1 MTANVAFGL
10 RPVRRLLLR
19 RRRRRLRGIVHPL
32 QHAHDGVEPRLR
44 VLALLARPPASNPRG
59 ELRRGSSMQDGQQAK
74 LTLPCVGRGIP
85 ERNVAGVGGSAERPE
100 EATAVCARA
109 HLWLAAAA
117 LRDAADLS
125 SCAHHV
131 CGEPK
136 PALVCPGSWMTH
148 VTTPVARLSRKLPDG
163 TSAFSRL
170 HRVLVWARTEASA
183 SNSMSRHVLL
193 RKSHHRA
200 SREGRVD
207 APGKSP
213 CCDARRRTSETPVVG
228 VRVVRRAWLRHSA
241 ARNSG
246 THNFEDHRR
255 PLSPPVV
262 GGVLLLFLVDGA
274 HQRNQQ
280 VQQHLHAEHMSDA
293 VGRSNSRA
301 VQHGLQYSAL
311 P

>member
-1 MTANVAFGL
+1 MPAQL
-10 RPVRRLLLR
+10 DDSR
-19 RRRRRLRGIVHPL
+19 HPCCATF
-32 QHAHDGVEPRLR
+32 QEA
-44 VLALLARPPASNPRG
+44 AR
-59 ELRRGSSMQDGQQAK
+59 
-74 LTLPCVGRGIP
+74 
-85 ERNVAGVGGSAERPE
+85 RNVRVFAPPP
-100 EATAVCARA
+100 CACLGA
-109 HLWLAAAA
+109 H
-117 LRDAADLS
+117 RS
-125 SCAHHV
+125 ISEQFH
-131 CGEPK
+131 
-136 PALVCPGSWMTH
+136 
-148 VTTPVARLSRKLPDG
+148 
-163 TSAFSRL
+163 
-170 HRVLVWARTEASA
+170 
-183 SNSMSRHVLL
+183 SRHVLL
-193 RKSHHRA
+193 RKSHRRA
-200 SREGRVD
+200 SREARVD

-246 THNFEDHRR
+246 THNFEDHRC

>member
-1 MTANVAFGL
+1 MPAQL
-10 RPVRRLLLR
+10 DDSRH
-19 RRRRRLRGIVHPL
+19 HPCCATF
-32 QHAHDGVEPRLR
+32 QEA
-44 VLALLARPPASNPRG
+44 AR
-59 ELRRGSSMQDGQQAK
+59 
-74 LTLPCVGRGIP
+74 
-85 ERNVAGVGGSAERPE
+85 RNVRVFAPPP
-100 EATAVCARA
+100 CACLGA
-109 HLWLAAAA
+109 H
-117 LRDAADLS
+117 RS
-125 SCAHHV
+125 IS
-131 CGEPK
+131 EQ
-136 PALVCPGSWMTH
+136 
-148 VTTPVARLSRKLPDG
+148 
-163 TSAFSRL
+163 
-170 HRVLVWARTEASA
+170 
-183 SNSMSRHVLL
+183 NSRHVLL
-193 RKSHHRA
+193 RKSHRRA
-200 SREGRVD
+200 SREARVD